1 MGARALADQAPV
13 VALDDAASA
22 IASARRAVLADRY
35 AANSLAV
42 EWRRLDELAPIAEEW
57 RELAEHALDPNIF
70 YEPAFTLAAAPVLG
84 EGAGAFLVWS
94 SEPEPRR
101 LLGFFPARIER
112 RRYGVNLPVL
122 AGWTHSYGP
131 FGVPLVE
138 REGAEP
144 IIAAWLAY
152 LAANKDLPGLLLLP
166 YLPADS
172 LFAGGLDGILRRAR
186 MPSADFNRHRRA
198 LLEPGDDRV
207 FYVEESLG
215 QHQHK
220 ELRRHWRR
228 MSDASAVLF
237 TAATEPPAVARA
249 LDDFLGLEAAGWK
262 GRAGTAAAAREHLH
276 TFVRAAVEGLARE
289 GRVCIERI
297 LVDGQAIA
305 AAIILRSGRS
315 AWFWKIAYDEAFAR
329 FSPGVMLSV
338 ALTDDLLEDLTIA
351 RTDSC
356 ATANHPMIDRLWR
369 ERLAFC
375 DRLIAVRPQA
385 RFALAC
391 RLESLRTAALAGAKR
406 LRGLQRR

>member
-1 MGARALADQAPV
+1 MSARALLDQAPV
-13 VALDDAASA
+13 AALDSAASA

-42 EWRRLDELAPIAEEW
+42 EWRPLDQLASIVDEW
-57 RELAEHALDPNIF
+57 RELAARALDPNIF
-70 YEPAFTLAAAPVLG
+70 YEPAFALAAAPVLG
-84 EGAGAFLVWS
+84 GGAGAFLVWA
-94 SEPEPRR
+94 SETEPRR

-112 RRYGVNLPVL
+112 RRYGIDLPVL

-131 FGVPLVE
+131 LGVPLVE

-144 IIAAWLAY
+144 IVAAWLAH
-152 LAANKDLPGLLLLP
+152 LAASKDLPGLLLLP
-166 YLPADS
+166 YLPADGA
-172 LFAGGLDGILRRAR
+172 FAAALDGIVRRAR
-186 MPSADFNRHRRA
+186 MPSADFNRHKRA
-198 LLEPGDDRV
+198 LLEPGDDRL

-237 TAATEPPAVARA
+237 TCAEEPPAVARA
-249 LDDFLGLEAAGWK
+249 LEDFLRLEAAGWK
-262 GRAGTAAAAREHLH
+262 GRAGTAAAGQEPFDR
-276 TFVRAAVEGLARE
+276 FVRAAVEGLAHE
-289 GRVCIERI
+289 GRVSIERI
-297 LVDGQAIA
+297 MVDGQAIA
-305 AAIILRSGRS
+305 AAIILRSGHS

-338 ALTDDLLEDLTIA
+338 VLTDDLLEDLTVT

-369 ERLAFC
+369 ERLALC

-391 RLESLRTAALAGAKR
+391 RLEGIRGAAIAGAKR
-406 LRGLQRR
+406 LRGIIHR